1 MKRKV
6 ILILDVDDTSDEPRK
21 MWGADEEDIEEALLA
36 LDIVT
41 NVELLVVVP
50 PDTTSVEIGL
60 GDDQYVIGN

>member
-6 ILILDVDDTSDEPRK
+6 ILMLDVDDTSDEPRK

-41 NVELLVVVP
+41 NVELLVVP

-60 GDDQYVIGN
+60 GDE

>member
-21 MWGADEEDIEEALLA
+21 MWGADEEDIEEALLT
-36 LDIVT
+36 LDIVE
-41 NVELLVVVP
+41 NVDLYVMP
-50 PDTTSVEIGL
+50 PEVTSVEIGL

>member
-6 ILILDVDDTSDEPRK
+6 ILILEVDDTSDEPRK

-41 NVELLVVVP
+41 NVELLVVP

-60 GDDQYVIGN
+60 GDE

>member
-21 MWGADEEDIEEALLA
+21 MWSADEEDIEEALLA

-41 NVELLVVVP
+41 DVELLVVP

-60 GDDQYVIGN
+60 GDE

>member
-21 MWGADEEDIEEALLA
+21 MWSADEEDIEEALLA
-36 LDIVT
+36 LDIVE
-41 NVELLVVVP
+41 NVELIVIP
-50 PDTTSVEIGL
+50 PDTDSVEIGL

>member
-41 NVELLVVVP
+41 NVELLVVP
-50 PDTTSVEIGL
+50 PDTPSVEIGL
-60 GDDQYVIGN
+60 GDE

>member
-41 NVELLVVVP
+41 NVELLVVP

-60 GDDQYVIGN
+60 DDE

>member
-41 NVELLVVVP
+41 NVELLVVP
-50 PDTTSVEIGL
+50 PATTSVEIGL

>member
-41 NVELLVVVP
+41 NVELLVVP

-60 GDDQYVIGN
+60 GDE

>member
-41 NVELLVVVP
+41 NLELLVVP

-60 GDDQYVIGN
+60 GDE

>member
-21 MWGADEEDIEEALLA
+21 MWTADEEDIEGALLA
-36 LDIVT
+36 LDIVE
-41 NVELLVVVP
+41 NVELMVIP
-50 PDTTSVEIGL
+50 PDTDSVEIGL

>member
-21 MWGADEEDIEEALLA
+21 MWGADEEDIEETLLT
-36 LDIVT
+36 LDIVK
-41 NVELLVVVP
+41 NVELIVVP
-50 PDTTSVEIGL
+50 PSTNSVEIGL

>member
-41 NVELLVVVP
+41 NVELFVVP

-60 GDDQYVIGN
+60 GDE

>member
-41 NVELLVVVP
+41 DVELLVVP

-60 GDDQYVIGN
+60 GDE